1 MQTSVKKSFMK
12 QLFFVFA
19 ALLALAC
26 NNTTKE
32 NAQADSTGTTRTG
45 ESPDKCYAYLTAK
58 DTVRM
63 QLVLDGKSASGDL
76 SYRLYEK
83 DSNTGTL
90 NGTMQGD
97 TLVADYTFSS
107 EGMQSVRQVRFL
119 KQDDMLIEGTG
130 DMEEVNGKMVYRQPA
145 DIRYM
150 GGLVLKKVSCDK

>member
-1 MQTSVKKSFMK
+1 MK

-19 ALLALAC
+19 GLLALAC
-26 NNTTKE
+26 NNSTKD
-32 NAQADSTGTTRTG
+32 NALADSTATTRTG
-45 ESPDKCYAYLTAK
+45 ESPDRCYAYLTEK

-63 QLVLDGKSASGDL
+63 QLVLDGKNASGDL
-76 SYRLYEK
+76 NYRWYEK
-83 DSNTGTL
+83 DNNTGTL

-107 EGMQSVRQVRFL
+107 EGAQSVREVRFL
-119 KQDDMLIEGTG
+119 KQGDMLIEGIG
-130 DMEEVNGKMVYRQPA
+130 DMEEVNGKMVYKLPA